1 MPFQPRLKLWQTL
14 YGIRQVIIKAEGKN
28 RVMQNIIIK
37 RLATIDELQ
46 QLQKVEEA
54 VWNVATIP
62 IHQTYTALN
71 NGGIIIGAFDRDE
84 LIGYLYSFPGFR
96 NGQAYICSHML
107 GILPPYRTNNLG
119 VKLKQKQAEIAK
131 DAGFSMITWTFD
143 PLESKN
149 AYINLHQLQAVGA
162 IYLENHYGNL
172 NDGLNTGLPTDRIQ
186 IIWEMKL
193 SNKQIDHLDETQ
205 ILLTVDEQR
214 RPSQK
219 TQDITKG
226 KRWFVGIPGDF
237 QTIKTNDFSLAKEW
251 RFESRAIFQRLFA
264 LGFKAVDYIYDADN
278 TQGFYVFE
286 HQ

>member
-1 MPFQPRLKLWQTL
+1 MQS
-14 YGIRQVIIKAEGKN
+14 II
-28 RVMQNIIIK
+28 MK

-46 QLQKVEEA
+46 QMQKVEAA

-96 NGQAYICSHML
+96 DGQAYICSHML
-107 GILPPYRTNNLG
+107 GILPAYRTSNLG
-119 VKLKQKQAEIAK
+119 VKMKQKQAELAK

-162 IYLENHYGNL
+162 IYLANHYGDL

-186 IIWEMKL
+186 IMWDINQSK
-193 SNKQIDHLDETQ
+193 KQINHLEEAK
-205 ILLTVDEQR
+205 ILLTVNEQR
-214 RPSQK
+214 RPLQRLH
-219 TQDITKG
+219 DITKG
-226 KRWFVGIPGDF
+226 SRWFVGIPGDF
-237 QTIKTNDFSLAKEW
+237 QTMKTNDFSLAKEW
-251 RFESRAIFQRLFA
+251 RFKSRAIFQQLFA
-264 LGFKAVDYIYDADN
+264 LDFLAVDYIYDADN